1 MKLHIYL
8 KRKLKINIKRNWEF
22 FNKDHIFSYL
32 FKKFHNLI
40 NEQKQTSNWDKRN
53 LK

>member
-8 KRKLKINIKRNWEF
+8 KRKLKINIKGNWKF
-22 FNKDHIFSYL
+22 FNKDHILSYF

-53 LK
+53 